1 MWRSV
6 EDESLDLEDRQKRM
20 PNTFTYNTIIK
31 SWGDLREAKRA
42 DSLLRE
48 LKDIELEGKYPL
60 NPNTD
65 TYALVISAWTKHEV
79 GERKSKAGV
88 GLETAFQL
96 LQDMIKREEEG
107 RSDIFTDIDIF
118 NNVLK
123 CAAESPLCSI
133 RVYNVAVKTFYLL
146 DCSRN
151 TPDHFS
157 YQYLLQAGIKV
168 LSTQRDKSQLDN
180 FLKVAIKR
188 CCDNG
193 QLSRGVLQVIS
204 GFANILEETMDWPP
218 PKSCSRNI
226 SDPKF
231 LPVHPD
237 VAMGE

>member
-1 MWRSV
+1 
-6 EDESLDLEDRQKRM
+6 
-20 PNTFTYNTIIK
+20 
-31 SWGDLREAKRA
+31 
-42 DSLLRE
+42 
-48 LKDIELEGKYPL
+48 LEGKYPL
-60 NPNTD
+60 SPNTD

-79 GERKSKAGV
+79 RERNSRSGV

-107 RSDIFTDIDIF
+107 RSDIFTDIDVF

-123 CAAESPLCSI
+123 SAAESPLCSI
-133 RVYNVAVKTFYLL
+133 RIYNVAVKAFHLL
-146 DCSRN
+146 DCSHHS
-151 TPDHFS
+151 PDHFS
-157 YQYLLQAGIKV
+157 YKYLLQAGIKV
-168 LSTQRDKSQLDN
+168 LSTQSDKSKLNN

-226 SDPKF
+226 SNPEF

-237 VAMGE
+237 VAIGE